1 MTTSPQTD
9 KKVGPVFGPDP
20 SARRASWPL
29 SCVPLAKDV
38 APQHHLQSQGPW
50 KTSLVSLP
58 GSMGRHW
65 AFALSL
71 AVASVRCAVSEMAG
85 TYTMTEVL
93 DWQRK
98 SEMQML
104 ISASEGDPV
113 PLSYTVIPLTTNLG
127 LNESQLARG
136 VGNTTLTHSPS
147 SPVCH

>member
-9 KKVGPVFGPDP
+9 KKIWSSPGLDQ
-20 SARRASWPL
+20 SARRASSPL
-29 SCVPLAKDV
+29 SCVLFGRAVVTTPTTSFLG
-38 APQHHLQSQGPW
+38 LR
-50 KTSLVSLP
+50 KTSSVSLS
-58 GSMGRHW
+58 GLMGRHW
-65 AFALSL
+65 IFALSL
-71 AVASVRCAVSEMAG
+71 AVASVRCAIAEMAG
-85 TYTMTEVL
+85 TYTMNEVL

-136 VGNTTLTHSPS
+136 VSGITPTCSPS
-147 SPVCH
+147 SS